1 MKVSEALAERADV
14 VRRMGEVKSRA
25 TRCARYQEG
34 EEPQESALVL
44 LERYLGLAKRLQ
56 VLTTQLNVTN
66 LSTVLPNGMT
76 VTAAIAR
83 RDVLSVTRK
92 AVTEIA
98 DAAGPES
105 DRYGFGRRRS
115 ELASKTDLRIP
126 DLRQQADDL
135 AREYQELD
143 NMIQAS
149 NFATDLAG

>member
-1 MKVSEALAERADV
+1 VKVSEALAERADV

-25 TRCARYQEG
+25 VRCARYQEG
-34 EEPQESALVL
+34 EEPQESAIQL
-44 LERYLGLAKRLQ
+44 LDRYLALARRLRE
-56 VLTTQLNVTN
+56 LTVRLNTTN
-66 LSTVLPNGMT
+66 LSTVLPNGIS

-92 AVTEIA
+92 TVSEVA

-115 ELASKTDLRIP
+115 ELASKTDLNVP
-126 DLRQQADDL
+126 DLRRQADDL
-135 AREYQELD
+135 AREFRELD

-149 NFATDLAG
+149 NFSTDLAE